1 MLKNVVVVNVKNVVI
16 VFVVVVYV
24 VVVFVV
30 VVFVVVVFVVV
41 VVVVNDASLMF
52 TCSFWCFESLVR
64 ISLFTQIIRCL
75 RDYFDVLR
83 HRHKYHSSHRS
94 YDRAHSFLFEFHLI
108 LGLQFHGKYEWVCSH

>member
-1 MLKNVVVVNVKNVVI
+1 MLLSLMLKMLLLFLLLLFMLLLFLLLLFLFLLI
-16 VFVVVVYV
+16 
-24 VVVFVV
+24 VVF
-30 VVFVVVVFVVV
+30 
-41 VVVVNDASLMF
+41 VVVNDASLMF

-108 LGLQFHGKYEWVCSH
+108 FGLQFHGKYEWVCSH

>member
-30 VVFVVVVFVVV
+30 VVFVVVVFVV

-108 LGLQFHGKYEWVCSH
+108 FGLQFHGKYEWVCSH